1 MNLLKPAALALSLG
15 ALACALAASAQDHP
29 LVPVYPGSKLFDRKA
44 VAFDEF
50 KFPVAKM
57 WADKFTKELPLE
69 GKIERLKYKSPE
81 ERSTLELFRNYE
93 TSLKQSGFQT
103 LFSCSKE
110 ECGDGD
116 TDTQVGHYAPRYDT
130 RFISARLSR
139 PEGDVYVSV
148 NISGYYHE
156 TYITVVEVKPMDQAM
171 SGRAAASEPAAPPRR
186 APAAAGAGDEV
197 PAQGAERSDSSSRGG
212 AKHVVTGVVKGLN
225 AFGIQAKAGS
235 ASEKADIV
243 VEGEVETSPFQGND
257 ARIKWARTTATISLR
272 DGRTA
277 KIFTQFNVTDKQG
290 SGDYKEAVRRSQTEL
305 GKKVAAQINTEI
317 ASYFENQ

>member
-1 MNLLKPAALALSLG
+1 MKLLKPIALVLTLG
-15 ALACALAASAQDHP
+15 ALFSALAVSAQDHP
-29 LVPVYPGSKLFDRKA
+29 LVPVYPGSKLDDRKA

-57 WADKFTKELPLE
+57 WANKFTKELALE
-69 GKIERLKYKSPE
+69 GKIEHLKYKNPE

-103 LFSCSKE
+103 IFSCSKE

-116 TDTQVGHYAPRYDT
+116 TNTQVGHYAPKYDT
-130 RFISARLSR
+130 RFISAKLPR

-148 NISGYYHE
+148 NISGYYHN
-156 TYITVVEVKPMDQAM
+156 TYITIVEVKPMDEAM
-171 SGRAAASEPAAPPRR
+171 FGRAPAASAPAAPRR
-186 APAAAGAGDEV
+186 APMAVEADEPPARAPAAL
-197 PAQGAERSDSSSRGG
+197 DSSSRGG

-235 ASEKADIV
+235 ASQQADII
-243 VEGEVETSPFQGND
+243 VEGEVETNPFQGND
-257 ARIKWARTTATISLR
+257 ARIKWARTSVTITLR
-272 DGRTA
+272 DGRTS
-277 KIFTQFNVTDKQG
+277 KIFTEFTVTDKQG

-305 GKKVAAQINTEI
+305 GKKVAAQINSEI